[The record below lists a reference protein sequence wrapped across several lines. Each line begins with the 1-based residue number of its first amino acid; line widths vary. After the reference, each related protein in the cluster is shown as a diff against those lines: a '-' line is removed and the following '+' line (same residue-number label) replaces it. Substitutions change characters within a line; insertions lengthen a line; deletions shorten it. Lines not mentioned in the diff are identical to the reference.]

1 MSRLTAEAVSAAL
14 SLGDEVIAVT
24 VVFADPDE
32 ESADARF
39 RQEWNEWRPE
49 VPLLSLRSEHRS
61 LGRRWSST

>member
-1 MSRLTAEAVSAAL
+1 MSRLTAESVSAAL

-32 ESADARF
+32 ESADAHF

-61 LGRRWSST
+61 LARRWSST